1 MEDKNKNKIVIYKTE
16 DGQTKIDVSIDGD
29 TVWLTQEQMSV
40 LFGKARSTITEHI
53 LNIFDEKEL
62 EENSVCREFRR
73 TAEDGKDY
81 LTKYYNLDV
90 IISVGYR
97 VKSLRGT
104 QFRIWATKRL
114 KEYIIKGFTI
124 DDDRLKQNSKKNR
137 YFEELLERIRDIRSS
152 ERNFYQKVTDI
163 FTTSVDYDPKSKLT
177 REFFSTIQNKIHF
190 AVHGKTAAELIYD
203 RADSSKQLMGVTNF
217 PGSYLT
223 KSDIKSAKNY
233 LNVEELK
240 QLNIIVSLYLDFGE
254 LQATNHI
261 PMKMND
267 WITKL
272 DEFLKL
278 AGKSILTSK
287 GKISHE
293 LAIKRAESEYKEFM
307 QSKTNNM
314 ESDFDKFVKNL
325 KNKE

>member
-1 MEDKNKNKIVIYKTE
+1 MEDKNINKIVIYKTE

-29 TVWLTQEQMSV
+29 TIWLTQKQTAE
-40 LFGKARSTITEHI
+40 LFNVDVRTINEHLI
-53 LNIFDEKEL
+53 NIFKSGEL
-62 EENSVCREFRR
+62 DDISAIRKFRI
-73 TAEDGKDY
+73 TAEDNKQY
-81 LTKYYNLDV
+81 NVNHYNLDAV
-90 IISVGYR
+90 ISLGYR
-97 VKSLRGT
+97 VNSLRAT
-104 QFRIWATKRL
+104 EFRIWATKRL
-114 KEYIIKGFTI
+114 KEYIIKGFAI

-163 FTTSVDYDPKSKLT
+163 FTTSIDYDPKNNLA
-177 REFFSTIQNKIHF
+177 REFFATIQNKIHF
-190 AVHGKTAAELIYD
+190 AVHGKTAAEVIYD

-217 PGSYLT
+217 SGSYLT
-223 KSDIKSAKNY
+223 KSDIKNAKNY
-233 LNVEELK
+233 LNEKELK

-254 LQATNHI
+254 LQASNQI

-272 DEFLKL
+272 DDFLKL

-293 LAIKRAESEYKEFM
+293 VAVKRAENEYDEFK
-307 QSKTNNM
+307 QSKMNNM
-314 ESDFDKFVKNL
+314 ESDFDKFVKKLNS
-325 KNKE
+325 KK